1 MQKFRSWFKLY
12 FRETDKLLFFL
23 CLCASAFG
31 MLLVYS
37 ATKNGATKLIPS
49 ELRTMIIAVAAGLI
63 LCLLISFLDYE
74 VIIRLWPLVA
84 IFCVL
89 IMCALFIWG
98 SAPPARPDARS

>member
-23 CLCASAFG
+23 CLCASVFG

-49 ELRTMIIAVAAGLI
+49 ELPVSYTHLTLPTKA
-63 LCLLISFLDYE
+63 
-74 VIIRLWPLVA
+74 
-84 IFCVL
+84 
-89 IMCALFIWG
+89 
-98 SAPPARPDARS
+98 

>member
-37 ATKNGATKLIPS
+37 SNKKWRDQADP
-49 ELRTMIIAVAAGLI
+49 LRAANH
-63 LCLLISFLDYE
+63 DYRSGGRFDPLPADF
-74 VIIRLWPLVA
+74 VSRL
-84 IFCVL
+84 
-89 IMCALFIWG
+89 
-98 SAPPARPDARS
+98 